1 MSRLASFAHALPGNA
16 MRVYILHRFLQM
28 LVVIFGVV
36 TVTFFAVRLV
46 PGDPARLMEPPGTP
60 ESVLKITRQ
69 QLGTDKSIPDQY
81 VAFVKDLARGDL
93 GTSFRGDR
101 QVTEVVLNAL
111 PNTFALGIASML
123 VATTIS
129 FAVGVGA
136 SLRPNGW
143 FDRLT
148 LFFSTV
154 AQSTP
159 SFWLGVVLTLY
170 FAIELDWFPAVG
182 MHGPAS
188 FVLPTST
195 LAIALMPL
203 LIRAVRQGF
212 IETMGEGFVRAAR
225 ARGISDRRIISIHV
239 TKVGAVPLVT
249 LIGLQAGYVLG
260 GAVVI
265 ESIFNWPGVGNLALQ
280 ALQQRD
286 FPLIQG
292 TVVVI
297 AVVFTVVNFLV
308 DLTYAAL
315 DPRVKY

>member
-1 MSRLASFAHALPGNA
+1 
-16 MRVYILHRFLQM
+16 MRRYVVSRFLQM

-60 ESVLKITRQ
+60 ESVLKLTRQ
-69 QLGTDKSIPDQY
+69 QLGTDKSIPEQY
-81 VAFVKDLARGDL
+81 VVFLRDLAQGDL
-93 GTSFRGDR
+93 GTSFRGGR
-101 QVTEVVLNAL
+101 PVTGVVLDAL
-111 PNTFALGIASML
+111 PNTFALGIVSMMI
-123 VATTIS
+123 ATTLS
-129 FAVGVGA
+129 FLIGVGA

-143 FDRLT
+143 FDRIA
-148 LFFSTV
+148 LFFATV

-159 SFWLGVVLTLY
+159 SFWLGVILTLY
-170 FAIELDWFPAVG
+170 FAIDLDWFPAVG
-182 MHGPAS
+182 MHGPRS
-188 FVLPTST
+188 FVLPAAT

-212 IETMGEGFVRAAR
+212 IETLGEGFVRAAR
-225 ARGISDRRIISIHV
+225 ARGISERRIIGIHV

-280 ALQQRD
+280 SLQQRD

>member
-1 MSRLASFAHALPGNA
+1 
-16 MRVYILHRFLQM
+16 MRRYVVSRFLQM

-60 ESVLKITRQ
+60 ESVLKLTRQ
-69 QLGTDKSIPDQY
+69 QLGTDKSIPEQY
-81 VAFVKDLARGDL
+81 VVFLRDLAQGDL
-93 GTSFRGDR
+93 GMSFRGGR
-101 QVTEVVLNAL
+101 PVTGVVLDAL
-111 PNTFALGIASML
+111 PNTFALGIVSMMI
-123 VATTIS
+123 ATTLS
-129 FAVGVGA
+129 FLIGVGA

-143 FDRLT
+143 FDRIA
-148 LFFSTV
+148 LFFTTV

-159 SFWLGVVLTLY
+159 SFWLGVILTLY
-170 FAIELDWFPAVG
+170 FAIDLDWFPAVG
-182 MHGPAS
+182 MHGSRSFGLPAA
-188 FVLPTST
+188 T

-212 IETMGEGFVRAAR
+212 IETLGEGFVRAAR
-225 ARGISDRRIISIHV
+225 ARGISERRIIGIHV

-265 ESIFNWPGVGNLALQ
+265 ESIFNWPGVGNLALHS
-280 ALQQRD
+280 LQQRD

>member
-1 MSRLASFAHALPGNA
+1 MRL
-16 MRVYILHRFLQM
+16 YILQRFMQM

-36 TVTFFAVRLV
+36 TVTFFSIRLV

-60 ESVLKITRQ
+60 ETVLKLTRQ
-69 QLGTDKSIPDQY
+69 QLGTDKSLVDQY
-81 VAFVKDLARGDL
+81 SAFLKDLAQGDL
-93 GTSFRGDR
+93 GTSFRGGR
-101 QVTEVVLNAL
+101 PVSGVVLEAL
-111 PNTFALGIASML
+111 PNTFALGIVSML
-123 VATTIS
+123 IATSIS
-129 FAVGVGA
+129 FVIGLSA

-143 FDRLT
+143 FDRVV
-148 LFFSTV
+148 LFISTV

-159 SFWLGVVLTLY
+159 SFWLGVILMLF
-170 FAIELDWFPAVG
+170 FAIELGWFPAVG

-188 FVLPTST
+188 FVLPAAT
-195 LAIALMPL
+195 LAISLMPL

-212 IETMGEGFVRAAR
+212 IDTMGEGFVRAAR
-225 ARGISDRRIISIHV
+225 ARGLGETRIVGVHV

-265 ESIFNWPGVGNLALQ
+265 ESIFNWPGIGNLALQ

-297 AVVFTVVNFLV
+297 AIVFTVVNFLV

>member
-1 MSRLASFAHALPGNA
+1 MHPESA
-16 MRVYILHRFLQM
+16 MRLYILQRFLQM

-36 TVTFFAVRLV
+36 TVTFFSVRLV

-60 ESVLKITRQ
+60 ESVLKLTRQ

-81 VAFVKDLARGDL
+81 LIFIKDLARGDL
-93 GTSFRGDR
+93 GTSFRGGR
-101 QVTEVVLNAL
+101 PVTGVVLDAL
-111 PNTFALGIASML
+111 PNTFALGLVSMAL
-123 VATTIS
+123 ATSIS
-129 FAVGVGA
+129 FALGIGA

-143 FDRLT
+143 FDRVI

-159 SFWLGVVLTLY
+159 SFWLGVILTLY

-188 FVLPTST
+188 FVLPATT
-195 LAIALMPL
+195 LAISLMPL

-212 IETMGEGFVRAAR
+212 IETMGEGLVRAAR
-225 ARGISDRRIISIHV
+225 ARGLSDRRILGVHV
-239 TKVGAVPLVT
+239 TKVSAVPLVT

-297 AVVFTVVNFLV
+297 AVVFTLVNFLV